1 MGAHTR
7 HGPLIIPDCSRCGK
21 EVRYIIDYYDGDL
34 DPGSHRF
41 AQLDVRPA
49 FDSFEAAADRMK
61 VAWWRLKEEYFPS
74 SGQSENQ

>member
-1 MGAHTR
+1 M
-7 HGPLIIPDCSRCGK
+7 
-21 EVRYIIDYYDGDL
+21 RYIIDYYDGAL

-49 FDSFEAAADRMK
+49 LDSVEAVTDRMK

-74 SGQSENQ
+74 ERTETQ